1 MWKMNEYYI
10 KSFFNLFG
18 IEHYS
23 DIYFVQFTIKLLLNF
38 LISNNAEFLVI
49 QGLIRDYFI
58 TATDIHRSN

>member
-1 MWKMNEYYI
+1 MWKMDEYYI

-18 IEHYS
+18 IEHYPG
-23 DIYFVQFTIKLLLNF
+23 IYFVQFTIKLLLNF

-58 TATDIHRSN
+58 TATDIYRSN